1 MLSVIDEYTRECL
14 AIHVKRKLNSRKYNN
29 RPDLR
34 YLADMRRFV
43 SLLRLEPSIALTFG
57 QGRLWRAGG
66 ARRGLLRW
74 IIRI

>member
-43 SLLRLEPSIALTFG
+43 SLLRLEPSVALTRDG
-57 QGRLWRAGG
+57 ATRETGNAGP
-66 ARRGLLRW
+66 RLLRW